1 MSSTVATAG
10 DPAIQMHKNTAQS
23 AREAVTELP
32 VVSAVGIR
40 PGHAAILEA
49 ALADTRKS
57 LEELARVADV
67 GASGAEALGSRMSRT
82 RGSSEGWMCQS
93 VGGRVSRLPK
103 CGELVGGS

>member
-67 GASGAEALGSRMSRT
+67 GASGAEALGEQDVENARKF
-82 RGSSEGWMCQS
+82 
-93 VGGRVSRLPK
+93 GGLDVPK
-103 CGELVGGS
+103 RRRKGEPPAEVR